1 MTLRAVQSKSET
13 LETLLPQGVQSFN
26 GEVSCGTNTDPILF
40 REPNS
45 NKKYKIAGNL
55 NKNLSKGVKTWE
67 EIRKC

>member
-1 MTLRAVQSKSET
+1 MSK
-13 LETLLPQGVQSFN
+13 LLLSQGVQRFDGWLLS
-26 GEVSCGTNTDPILF
+26 GTNPDPLLF

-55 NKNLSKGVKTWE
+55 NKILSKGVKTWE